1 MFADQPSVMGVKEAL
16 AAHAHIEDISAQV
29 RALVAHF
36 HVFHQELG
44 QHLLAV
50 CGRGTRAKGGCMAR
64 VDHPLKEECE

>member
-36 HVFHQELG
+36 

-50 CGRGTRAKGGCMAR
+50 CGRGTKAKGGCMAR